1 LAFSSF
7 GVRVGIR
14 ATPELLQN
22 IPTSLIPGS
31 RIVDPVGLD
40 ASFLFQEAV
49 YGNHVR
55 YELYDQSQ
63 CLGSATD
70 FREAVRLIEMHVQ
83 EAIAM
88 QSPSHVFVHAG
99 VVGWNGQA
107 VLIPGRSY
115 CGKSTLVMALTELGA
130 TYFSDEYAVLDQEGF
145 VHPYLRE
152 LRLRDDVRGAGE
164 GKQNAPV
171 LGAEP
176 PKPLSVGLVLVS
188 EYTVGAVW
196 QPSRLTCGEAL
207 FSLIENTV
215 AIRAQPEASMRTLR
229 HLAVN
234 ARAYKT
240 VRGEAGLAAA
250 AMLKLLRPQTRN

>member
-1 LAFSSF
+1 M
-7 GVRVGIR
+7 I
-14 ATPELLQN
+14 
-22 IPTSLIPGS
+22 
-31 RIVDPVGLD
+31 DPVDLD
-40 ASFLFQEAV
+40 VSFLFQEAV
-49 YGNHVR
+49 NGNHVR
-55 YELYDQSQ
+55 YELYDRHQY
-63 CLGSATD
+63 LGSAPD
-70 FREAVRLIEMHVQ
+70 LRGAVHLIEMHVQ
-83 EAIAM
+83 EAIAT

-115 CGKSTLVMALTELGA
+115 SGKSTLVMALTELGA
-130 TYFSDEYAVLDQEGF
+130 TYYSDEYAVIDQEGF

-152 LRLRDDVRGAGE
+152 LRLRDDVQGVRE
-164 GKQNAPV
+164 RKQNA
-171 LGAEP
+171 LASGAEL

-188 EYTVGAVW
+188 EYTAGAVW
-196 QPSRLTCGEAL
+196 CPSRLTCGEAL

-240 VRGEAGLAAA
+240 VRGEAELAAA
-250 AMLKLLRPQTRN
+250 AVLKLLRPQARNQGPEEVV